1 VSDVGRRARVSRR
14 QAGVTGRARHDA
26 GSAAW
31 IRLLWLFVATGI
43 VGWIAAD
50 GSSRHGA
57 IRAPA
62 VVGDPVRDLEREAE
76 RTGRAAWGHW
86 GQRPDR
92 YVEWSNH
99 SNRLIPIYT
108 FGLLLDGVAGPNSPY
123 RDPVRIESLYGRL
136 PEGTLNP
143 DADYCDQTDVHRLQL
158 AAVEAGKRRII
169 LVVFDGLDWT
179 TTRTAAIATTGRVA
193 YDSGRGT
200 GLSFQDYSAA
210 PTDFGFCVTS
220 PANDGTTFDVD
231 AQSLENPGGKTG
243 GGYDAA
249 LGGTTPWQTRVDL
262 RYLTGRSRER
272 PHAVT
277 DSAASATSL
286 CTGRKTYND
295 AINVDP
301 DGRPLEPL
309 AVTLQKRGWAV
320 GAVSSV
326 PVSHATPACAYA
338 TNVSRDDYQDIA
350 RDMLGLPSI
359 THRTEPLSGLDVL
372 VGGGFGV
379 DARDDKG
386 QGANFEP
393 GNKYV
398 AESTL
403 RAIDMVGGGR
413 YRLALRTPGKRGGD
427 VLAEAARACLT
438 DGNRLFGFFGAGEGH
453 LPFAT
458 ADGGYDPVVV
468 EPEKREQFEGLKKK
482 YSPPIRYTAADLLEN
497 PTLAEMA
504 TAALDVLAARGPFW
518 LMVEAGDVDWAC
530 HANNIDNCIGA
541 VKSGDAAVRAV
552 FRWIESHGGWA
563 DTAVIVTSDHGHL
576 FVLTDPAAFAR
587 E

>member
-1 VSDVGRRARVSRR
+1 VSRR

>member
-1 VSDVGRRARVSRR
+1 MGRVDRSARNE
-14 QAGVTGRARHDA
+14 
-26 GSAAW
+26 AW
-31 IRLLWLFVATGI
+31 SRLLWLFVAAAI
-43 VGWIAAD
+43 LGWLASERSPTPSPTTD
-50 GSSRHGA
+50 RL
-57 IRAPA
+57 R
-62 VVGDPVRDLEREAE
+62 DPIRDLEEDAE
-76 RTGRAAWGHW
+76 QTGRAGWGHW
-86 GQRPDR
+86 GIRPDR

-108 FGLLLDGVAGPNSPY
+108 FGLTLQAVTGPNSLY
-123 RDPVRIESLYGRL
+123 RQAPRIEALYGCL

-143 DADYCDQTDVHRLQL
+143 DADYCDQTDIHRLQL
-158 AAVEAGKRRII
+158 AAATAGKRRII
-169 LVVFDGLDWT
+169 LVVFDGLDWM

-200 GLSFQDYSAA
+200 GFSFQDYRGC

-220 PANDGTTFDVD
+220 PANDGTTFDAD
-231 AQSLENPGGKTG
+231 AQVVKNPGGKTG
-243 GGYDAA
+243 GGYDPS
-249 LGGTTPWQTRVDL
+249 LGGAAPWETRVDL

-272 PHAVT
+272 AHAVT

-286 CTGRKTYND
+286 CAGAKTYND

-301 DGRPLEPL
+301 AGDSLEPI
-309 AVTLQKRGWAV
+309 AVTLQKQGWAV

-350 RDMLGLPSI
+350 RDQLGLPSVSR
-359 THRTEPLSGLDVL
+359 RTAPLPGLDVL

-379 DARDDKG
+379 DAREDKG
-386 QGANFEP
+386 QGSNFEP

-403 RAIDMVGGGR
+403 QDIDAVAGGR

-427 VLAEAARACLT
+427 VLATAARECIA
-438 DGNRLFGFFGAGEGH
+438 DGKRLFGFFGAGDGH

-458 ADGGYDPVVV
+458 ADGRYDPVVV
-468 EPEKREQFEGLKKK
+468 EPETREKLEGLKKK
-482 YSPPIRYTAADLLEN
+482 YSAPIRYTAADVTEN

-504 TAALDVLAARGPFW
+504 TAALDVLAARGKFW

-541 VKSGDAAVRAV
+541 VKSGDAAVRAI
-552 FRWIESHGGWA
+552 FRWIEGHGGWA

-576 FVLTDPAAFAR
+576 FVLTDPAAFTR
-587 E
+587 

>member
-1 VSDVGRRARVSRR
+1 M
-14 QAGVTGRARHDA
+14 GRADHDA
-26 GSAAW
+26 RSQAW
-31 IRLLWLFVATGI
+31 ARLLGLFVVAGI
-43 VGWIAAD
+43 AGWITVDRGPRPRAIQVPAA
-50 GSSRHGA
+50 A
-57 IRAPA
+57 N
-62 VVGDPVRDLEREAE
+62 PVRDRVRDRVRELEREAE

-86 GQRPDR
+86 GVRPDR

-123 RDPVRIESLYGRL
+123 RDPVRIESLYGSL
-136 PEGTLNP
+136 PDGTLNP
-143 DADYCDQTDVHRLQL
+143 QAEYCDQTDVHRLQL
-158 AAVEAGKRRII
+158 AAVAAGKRRVI

-179 TTRTAAIATTGRVA
+179 TTRTAAIAATGRVA

-200 GLSFQDYSAA
+200 GFVFQDYSAA

-220 PANDGTTFDVD
+220 PANDGTSFDVD
-231 AQSLENPGGKTG
+231 AQAVRNPGGKTG
-243 GGYDAA
+243 GGYDAT
-249 LGGTTPWQTRVDL
+249 LGGTTPWDTRIDL

-277 DSAASATSL
+277 DSAASATAL
-286 CTGRKTYND
+286 CSGRKTYND

-301 DGRPLEPL
+301 TGALLEPI

-338 TNVSRDDYQDIA
+338 NNVSRDDYQDIA
-350 RDMLGLPSI
+350 RDQLGLPSI
-359 THRTEPLSGLDVL
+359 AHRTEPLPGLDVL

-379 DARDDKG
+379 DVRDDKG

-398 AESTL
+398 AESSL
-403 RAIDMVGGGR
+403 RVIDAVGGGR
-413 YRLALRTPGKRGGD
+413 YRLALRTPGRAGPE
-427 VLAEAARACLT
+427 VLREAVRSCIT
-438 DGNRLFGFFGAGEGH
+438 DGKRLFGFFGAGEGQ

-468 EPEKREQFEGLKKK
+468 EPEKRETLEGLKKK
-482 YSPPIRYTAADLLEN
+482 YSPPIRYTAADIREN
-497 PTLAEMA
+497 PTLADMA
-504 TAALDVLAARGPFW
+504 TAALDVLATRGDFW
-518 LMVEAGDVDWAC
+518 LMVEAGDVDWAS

-541 VKSGDAAVRAV
+541 VQSGDAALRAI
-552 FRWIESHGGWA
+552 FRWIEAHGGWA

-576 FVLTDPAAFAR
+576 FVLTDPAAFAT

>member
-1 VSDVGRRARVSRR
+1 MGQS
-14 QAGVTGRARHDA
+14 QH
-26 GSAAW
+26 AAW
-31 IRLLWLFVATGI
+31 SRLLVLFVGAGL
-43 VGWIAAD
+43 VGWFGLGTATPA
-50 GSSRHGA
+50 G
-57 IRAPA
+57 APA
-62 VVGDPVRDLEREAE
+62 AVSGLADPIRDLEREAE
-76 RTGRAAWGHW
+76 RSGLAAWGHW
-86 GQRPDR
+86 GVRPDR

-99 SNRLIPIYT
+99 SNRLIPVYT
-108 FGLLLDGVAGPNSPY
+108 FGLALDAVAGSQSVY
-123 RDPVRIESLYGRL
+123 RDAARLEALYGRL
-136 PEGTLNP
+136 PDGTLNAS
-143 DADYCDQTDVHRLQL
+143 ADYFDQTDIHALQL
-158 AAVEAGKRRII
+158 AAARSGAKRII
-169 LVVFDGLDWT
+169 LFVFDGLDWT

-193 YDSGRGT
+193 YDEGRGT
-200 GLSFQDYSAA
+200 GFVFQDYRGA
-210 PTDFGFCVTS
+210 PTDFGWCVTS
-220 PANDGTTFDVD
+220 PANDGTSFDVD
-231 AQSLENPGGKTG
+231 AQAVKNPGGKTG

-249 LGGTTPWQTRVDL
+249 LGGATPWETRVDL

-286 CTGRKTYND
+286 CTGRKTFND

-301 DGRPLEPL
+301 AGALLEPI
-309 AVTLQKRGWAV
+309 AVTLQKQGWAV

-338 TNVSRDDYQDIA
+338 NNVSRDDYQDIA
-350 RDMLGLPSI
+350 RDQLGLPSI
-359 THRTEPLSGLDVL
+359 AHRATPLPGLDVL

-379 DARDDKG
+379 DVRDDKG

-403 RAIDMVGGGR
+403 REIDAAGGGR
-413 YRLALRTPGKRGGD
+413 YRLALRTPGRTGAE
-427 VLAEAARACLT
+427 VLRAAAGACIA
-438 DGNRLFGFFGAGEGH
+438 DGRRLFGFFGAGEGH

-468 EPEKREQFEGLKKK
+468 EPEKRETLEGLKKK
-482 YSPPIRYTAADLLEN
+482 YSAPIHYTAADLREN
-497 PTLAEMA
+497 PTLADMA

-541 VKSGDAAVRAV
+541 VKSGDAALRAILH
-552 FRWIESHGGWA
+552 WIESHGGWA
-563 DTAVIVTSDHGHL
+563 DTAVIVTSDHGHM
-576 FVLTDPAAFAR
+576 FVLTDPAAFAT